1 MNKQKKNND
10 TNLLEAAAVE
20 AAKLRK
26 KIRHHDILYYQKDA
40 PEIPDSEYDTLMQ
53 RLEDLE
59 RDFPSL
65 VIPSSPTQKVGS
77 KIPNVQY
84 SMFEHTRVFTKVKH
98 ALPMFSL
105 SKRLSDN
112 DVVDFVNRVR
122 KFLLLPDTEKL
133 EFTAEPKI
141 DGTSCNLRYENHI
154 LVQAATRGDGEEGE
168 DITVNVKTIDSIP
181 QHLPEDAPEVLEVR
195 GEVYISRADFE
206 ALNKKQKEEGE
217 KIFANTRN
225 AAAGSLRQLDPDITA
240 KRPLRFFG
248 YALGETSEQ
257 IAATQEGIRQ
267 KLSQWGFEVPEPEIL
282 ADSPEKLLEFHKKVY
297 EERPIIS
304 YDLDGVVYKVN
315 SLEYQ
320 KRLGFISRSPRWATA
335 HKFPA
340 EQAETILRKIVIQVG
355 RTGTLTPVAELEPIN
370 VGGVM
375 VSRAT
380 LHNEDEMIRKDI
392 REGDYVIV
400 QRAGDVIPQIV
411 RTIPE
416 KRANDSKPFVF
427 PEKCPECDSPA
438 ISEKNDVA
446 RRCTGGLAC
455 PAQAVERIKHFA
467 SRQAF
472 DIEGLGDRIIEEL
485 MGEKWIE
492 IPGDIFR
499 LRKYADLL
507 KERKGWKELSVE
519 NLLNAIEECR
529 TISLDRFIYA
539 LGIRQVGQATAKKL
553 ARHYESLDS
562 LLLQIKECE
571 DQDSS
576 AFHTLLSIEDIGP
589 AVAEDVVQFFAREH
603 NQRVIKDLQN
613 ELTIENLIP
622 QPSPEQTT
630 ALIGKTVVFTGK
642 LLKMGREEAKAHA
655 ENLGAK
661 VAGSVSKNTDYV
673 IAGEDAGSKLKKATE
688 LGVKILSEDDWLDMA
703 ES

>member
-1 MNKQKKNND
+1 MNKQTKNNY
-10 TNLLEAAAVE
+10 TNLLKAAMEATE
-20 AAKLRK
+20 LRK
-26 KIRHHDILYYQKDA
+26 KIKYHDTLYYQKSE
-40 PEIPDSEYDTLMQ
+40 PEIPDSEYDTLRN
-53 RLEDLE
+53 RLETLE
-59 RDFPSL
+59 QDFPSL
-65 VIPSSPTQKVGS
+65 IIPDSPTQKVGS

-84 SMFEHTRVFTKVKH
+84 SMFEHTRVFTKVRH
-98 ALPMFSL
+98 ALPMLSL
-105 SKRLSDN
+105 SKCLSDN
-112 DVVDFVNRVR
+112 DVVNFVKRVR

-133 EFTAEPKI
+133 EFTADPKI

-154 LVQAATRGDGEEGE
+154 LVQAETGGDKEEGE
-168 DITVNVKTIDSIP
+168 DITANVKTIASIP
-181 QHLPEDAPEVLEVR
+181 QRIPKDAPKVLEVR

-206 ALNKKQKEEGE
+206 VLNKKQKEEGE
-217 KIFANTRN
+217 KIFANPRN
-225 AAAGSLRQLDPDITA
+225 ASSGSLRQLDPRITA

-248 YALGETSEQ
+248 YALGEVSEQ
-257 IAATQEGIRQ
+257 ISATQEGIRQ
-267 KLSQWGFEVPEPEIL
+267 KLSQWGFKVPKPKAL
-282 ADSPEKLLEFHKKVY
+282 VDSPEKLLEFHKKVY
-297 EERPIIS
+297 EERPVIS

-438 ISEKNDVA
+438 LRKKNDVA
-446 RRCTGGLAC
+446 RRCTRGLAC

-485 MGEKWIE
+485 MREKWIE

-499 LRKYADLL
+499 LRKYAALL
-507 KERKGWKELSVE
+507 RERKGWRKLSVE
-519 NLLNAIEECR
+519 NLLNAIEER
-529 TISLDRFIYA
+529 RIISLDRFIYA

-553 ARHYESLDS
+553 ARHYGSLDS

-571 DQDSS
+571 DQDSN
-576 AFHTLLSIEDIGP
+576 AFQTLLSIEDIGP
-589 AVAEDVVQFFAREH
+589 AVAKDVVQFFAGEH
-603 NQRVIKDLQN
+603 NQRVIEDLQK

-622 QPSPEQTT
+622 QLLPEQTT
-630 ALIGKTVVFTGK
+630 ALIGKTVIFTGK
-642 LLKMGREEAKAHA
+642 LLKMGREEAKTQA

-661 VAGSVSKNTDYV
+661 VTSSVSKNTDYIV
-673 IAGEDAGSKLKKATE
+673 AGEDAGSKLKKATE
-688 LGVKILSEDDWLDMA
+688 LGVKILSEEEWLEMTGI
-703 ES
+703 

>member
-257 IAATQEGIRQ
+257 IAATQEGIRR

-507 KERKGWKELSVE
+507 RERKGWKELSVE
-519 NLLNAIEECR
+519 NLLNAIEERR

>member
-1 MNKQKKNND
+1 
-10 TNLLEAAAVE
+10 
-20 AAKLRK
+20 
-26 KIRHHDILYYQKDA
+26 
-40 PEIPDSEYDTLMQ
+40 
-53 RLEDLE
+53 
-59 RDFPSL
+59 
-65 VIPSSPTQKVGS
+65 
-77 KIPNVQY
+77 
-84 SMFEHTRVFTKVKH
+84 
-98 ALPMFSL
+98 
-105 SKRLSDN
+105 
-112 DVVDFVNRVR
+112 
-122 KFLLLPDTEKL
+122 
-133 EFTAEPKI
+133 
-141 DGTSCNLRYENHI
+141 
-154 LVQAATRGDGEEGE
+154 
-168 DITVNVKTIDSIP
+168 
-181 QHLPEDAPEVLEVR
+181 
-195 GEVYISRADFE
+195 
-206 ALNKKQKEEGE
+206 
-217 KIFANTRN
+217 
-225 AAAGSLRQLDPDITA
+225 
-240 KRPLRFFG
+240 
-248 YALGETSEQ
+248 
-257 IAATQEGIRQ
+257 
-267 KLSQWGFEVPEPEIL
+267 
-282 ADSPEKLLEFHKKVY
+282 
-297 EERPIIS
+297 
-304 YDLDGVVYKVN
+304 
-315 SLEYQ
+315 
-320 KRLGFISRSPRWATA
+320 
-335 HKFPA
+335 
-340 EQAETILRKIVIQVG
+340 
-355 RTGTLTPVAELEPIN
+355 VAELEPIN

-438 ISEKNDVA
+438 LREKDDVA

-507 KERKGWKELSVE
+507 RERKGWKELSVE

>member
-1 MNKQKKNND
+1 MNKQKKNSD
-10 TNLLEAAAVE
+10 IDLLEAAE
-20 AAKLRK
+20 AAELRE
-26 KIRHHDILYYQKDA
+26 KIRHHDNLYYQKDA
-40 PEIPDSEYDTLMQ
+40 PEISDSEYDTLMQ

-257 IAATQEGIRQ
+257 IAATQEGIRR

-438 ISEKNDVA
+438 LREKDDVA

-519 NLLNAIEECR
+519 NLLNAIEERR